1 MFQPVGKTDR
11 LIAFFR
17 SGIIA
22 HTEPLQILQRFAYQL
37 LQIMQQLNAFFCFI
51 RTVLYITITAKERA
65 GVTYKLLPVIF
76 VAAYALWH
84 GHEKIRCRPLT

>member
-22 HTEPLQILQRFAYQL
+22 YTEPLQILQRFADQL
-37 LQIMQQLNAFFCFI
+37 LQIMQQLNALFCFI
-51 RTVLYITITAKERA
+51 RTVQYVDDADRIQMR
-65 GVTYKLLPVIF
+65 
-76 VAAYALWH
+76 
-84 GHEKIRCRPLT
+84 

>member
-22 HTEPLQILQRFAYQL
+22 YTKPLQILQRFAYQL
-37 LQIMQQLNAFFCFI
+37 LQIMQQL
-51 RTVLYITITAKERA
+51 
-65 GVTYKLLPVIF
+65 
-76 VAAYALWH
+76 
-84 GHEKIRCRPLT
+84 

>member
-22 HTEPLQILQRFAYQL
+22 HTEPLQILQRFAVQL
-37 LQIMQQLNAFFCFI
+37 LQIMQQLNP
-51 RTVLYITITAKERA
+51 
-65 GVTYKLLPVIF
+65 LLSV
-76 VAAYALWH
+76 
-84 GHEKIRCRPLT
+84 

>member
-22 HTEPLQILQRFAYQL
+22 YTEPLQILQRFAYQL

-76 VAAYALWH
+76 AAAYALWH
-84 GHEKIRCRPLT
+84 ECSPQPLL

>member
-22 HTEPLQILQRFAYQL
+22 HTEPLQILQRFADQL
-37 LQIMQQLNAFFCFI
+37 LQIMQQL
-51 RTVLYITITAKERA
+51 
-65 GVTYKLLPVIF
+65 
-76 VAAYALWH
+76 
-84 GHEKIRCRPLT
+84 